1 MRQKKVTKLRD
12 KKSVKI
18 TRQKK
23 SFKIMRQKR
32 YKDYET
38 KKVSGL

>member
-23 SFKIMRQKR
+23 KFQN
-32 YKDYET
+32 YET
-38 KKVSGL
+38 KKV